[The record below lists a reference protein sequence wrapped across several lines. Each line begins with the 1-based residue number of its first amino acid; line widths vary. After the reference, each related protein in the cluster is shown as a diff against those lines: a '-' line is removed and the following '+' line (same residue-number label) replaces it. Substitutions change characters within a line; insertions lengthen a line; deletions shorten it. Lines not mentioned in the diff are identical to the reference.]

1 MSLLSASL
9 VAAGVAFTAGPPRG
23 EDGTLT
29 VRDGRGVLVVRV
41 RGSIIGHLGKGTLS
55 VTESA
60 DRRATIIVR
69 GAERTRYPNAT
80 ATVFSGTNIRFRIA
94 HNRRLV
100 VRLNGKRVN
109 FSAVG
114 RGDGWIDGLGD
125 PAAGIF
131 FDGSYSLNGEP
142 YQSLPDA
149 RTPFELVLAGPNS
162 GSASS
167 G

>member
-1 MSLLSASL
+1 M
-9 VAAGVAFTAGPPRG
+9 
-23 EDGTLT
+23 
-29 VRDGRGVLVVRV
+29 
-41 RGSIIGHLGKGTLS
+41 
-55 VTESA
+55 TESA
-60 DRRATIIVR
+60 DRRAAIIVR
-69 GAERTRYPNAT
+69 GAERTRYPSAT
-80 ATVFSGTNIRFRIA
+80 VTVFSGTNIRFRIA

-114 RGDGWIDGLGD
+114 RGDGWMDGLGD

-149 RTPFELVLAGPNS
+149 RTPFELVLAGPTR
-162 GSASS
+162 GRRRAAEPVGLAS
-167 G
+167 